1 MIDLDVSYTNTSL
14 KLVIRLQSKAMILGF
29 SGDSGI
35 GKSTLFNI
43 VSGLLEPEK
52 GNIVIDHNVLYDS
65 KSHTNVLP
73 KSRNIGYVFQD
84 LRLFPHLNVY
94 QNIKYASSSQQDID
108 EIMELL
114 ELEKIINK
122 DIKLLSGGESQR
134 VAIARSLASNPK
146 ILLLDE
152 SFNAIHLT
160 QRKIITRKLKNYI
173 YQKKI
178 TTLFISHQQNEIK
191 SFADEVYI
199 MQNIRGIVK
208 MTR

>member
-1 MIDLDVSYTNTSL
+1 MIDLNISYTNTSL
-14 KLVIRLQSKAMILGF
+14 KLVVRLQSKAMILGF
-29 SGDSGI
+29 SGDSGV

-43 VSGLLEPEK
+43 VSGLLEPRE

-65 KSHTNVLP
+65 KSHTNILP

-94 QNIKYASSSQQDID
+94 QNIKYASTSQQDID

-173 YQKKI
+173 SQKKI

-191 SFADEVYI
+191 SFADEVYT

>member
-1 MIDLDVSYTNTSL
+1 MIDLDVSYTNTSH
-14 KLVIRLQSKAMILGF
+14 KLLIRLQSKAMILGF
-29 SGDSGI
+29 SGDSGV

-43 VSGLLEPEK
+43 VSGLLEPRE

-65 KSHTNVLP
+65 KSHTNILP

-94 QNIKYASSSQQDID
+94 QNIKYASTSQQDID

-173 YQKKI
+173 AQKKI

-191 SFADEVYI
+191 SFADEVYT

>member
-29 SGDSGI
+29 SGDSGV

-65 KSHTNVLP
+65 KSHTNILP

-94 QNIKYASSSQQDID
+94 QNIKYASTSQQDID

-134 VAIARSLASNPK
+134 VAIARSLASDPK

-173 YQKKI
+173 AQKKI

-191 SFADEVYI
+191 SFADEVYTI
-199 MQNIRGIVK
+199 QNIRGIVK

>member
-29 SGDSGI
+29 SGDSGV

-43 VSGLLEPEK
+43 VSGLLEPRE

-65 KSHTNVLP
+65 KSHTNILP

-94 QNIKYASSSQQDID
+94 QNIKYASTSQQDID

-134 VAIARSLASNPK
+134 VAIARSLASAPK

-173 YQKKI
+173 AQKKI

-191 SFADEVYI
+191 SFADEVYT

>member
-29 SGDSGI
+29 SGDSGV

-43 VSGLLEPEK
+43 ISGLIEPEK

-65 KSHTNVLP
+65 KSHTNILP

-84 LRLFPHLNVY
+84 LRLFPNLNVY
-94 QNIKYASSSQQDID
+94 QNIKYASTSQQDID

-134 VAIARSLASNPK
+134 VAIARSLASDPK

-173 YQKKI
+173 TQKKI

-191 SFADEVYI
+191 SFADEVYTI
-199 MQNIRGIVK
+199 QNIRGIVK

>member
-29 SGDSGI
+29 SGDSGV

-65 KSHTNVLP
+65 KSHTNILP

-94 QNIKYASSSQQDID
+94 QNIKYASTSQQDID

-114 ELEKIINK
+114 ELEKLINK

-134 VAIARSLASNPK
+134 VAIARSLASAPK

-173 YQKKI
+173 AQKKI

-191 SFADEVYI
+191 SFADEVYT

>member
-1 MIDLDVSYTNTSL
+1 MIDLNFSYSNPSL
-14 KLVIRLQSKAMILGF
+14 KLVIRLKSKTKILGF

-43 VSGLLEPEK
+43 LSGLIVPKE

-73 KSRNIGYVFQD
+73 KSRKIGYVFQD

-94 QNIKYASSSQQDID
+94 QNIKYASTSQQHID

-122 DIKLLSGGESQR
+122 DINLLSGGESQR
-134 VAIARSLASNPK
+134 VAIARSLASDPQ

-191 SFADEVYI
+191 SFADEVYT
-199 MQNIRGIVK
+199 MQNIGGIVK

>member
-14 KLVIRLQSKAMILGF
+14 KLVIRLQSKAMVLGF
-29 SGDSGI
+29 SGDSGV

-94 QNIKYASSSQQDID
+94 QNIKYASTSQQDID

-134 VAIARSLASNPK
+134 VAIARSLASDPK

-173 YQKKI
+173 SQKKI

-191 SFADEVYI
+191 SFADEVYT

>member
-1 MIDLDVSYTNTSL
+1 MIDLNFSYSNPSL
-14 KLVIRLQSKAMILGF
+14 KLVIRLKSKTKILGF

-43 VSGLLEPEK
+43 LSGLIVPKE

-73 KSRNIGYVFQD
+73 KARNIGYVFQD

-94 QNIKYASSSQQDID
+94 QNIKYASTSQQHID

-122 DIKLLSGGESQR
+122 DINLLSGGESQR
-134 VAIARSLASNPK
+134 VAIARSLASDPQ

-173 YQKKI
+173 SQKNI

-191 SFADEVYI
+191 SFADEVYT
-199 MQNIRGIVK
+199 MQNIRGMVK
-208 MTR
+208 MMR

>member
-29 SGDSGI
+29 SGDSGV

-94 QNIKYASSSQQDID
+94 QNIKYASTSQQDID

-134 VAIARSLASNPK
+134 VAIARSLASAPK

-173 YQKKI
+173 AQKKI

-191 SFADEVYI
+191 SFADEVYT

>member
-29 SGDSGI
+29 SGDSGV
-35 GKSTLFNI
+35 GKSTLLNI
-43 VSGLLEPEK
+43 VSGLLEPRE

-65 KSHTNVLP
+65 KSHTNILP

-94 QNIKYASSSQQDID
+94 QNIKYASTSQQDID

-114 ELEKIINK
+114 ELEKLINK

-173 YQKKI
+173 AQKKI

-191 SFADEVYI
+191 SFADEVYT

>member
-1 MIDLDVSYTNTSL
+1 MIDLNISYTNTSL
-14 KLVIRLQSKAMILGF
+14 KLVVRLQSKAMILGF
-29 SGDSGI
+29 SGDSGV

-43 VSGLLEPEK
+43 VSGLLEPRE

-65 KSHTNVLP
+65 KSHTNILP

-94 QNIKYASSSQQDID
+94 QNIKYASTSQQDID

-173 YQKKI
+173 AQKKI

-191 SFADEVYI
+191 SFADEVYT

>member
-1 MIDLDVSYTNTSL
+1 MIDLNVSYTNTSL
-14 KLVIRLQSKAMILGF
+14 KLVVRLQSKAMILGF
-29 SGDSGI
+29 SGDSGV

-52 GNIVIDHNVLYDS
+52 GKIVIDHNVLCDS
-65 KSHTNVLP
+65 KSYTNVLP

-94 QNIKYASSSQQDID
+94 QNIKYASTSQQVID

-134 VAIARSLASNPK
+134 VAIARSLASDPK

-173 YQKKI
+173 AQKKI

-191 SFADEVYI
+191 SFADEVYT

>member
-1 MIDLDVSYTNTSL
+1 MIDLEVSYTNTSL
-14 KLVIRLQSKAMILGF
+14 KLVIRLQSKAMVLGF
-29 SGDSGI
+29 SGDSGV

-43 VSGLLEPEK
+43 VSGLLEPRE
-52 GNIVIDHNVLYDS
+52 GNIVIDHNVLCDS
-65 KSHTNVLP
+65 KSYTNVLP

-94 QNIKYASSSQQDID
+94 QNIKYASTSQQDID

-173 YQKKI
+173 AQKKI

-191 SFADEVYI
+191 SFADEVYT

>member
-14 KLVIRLQSKAMILGF
+14 KLVVRLQSKAMILGF
-29 SGDSGI
+29 SGDSGV

-65 KSHTNVLP
+65 KSHTNILP

-94 QNIKYASSSQQDID
+94 QNIKYASTSQQDID

-173 YQKKI
+173 SQKKI

-191 SFADEVYI
+191 SFADEVYT

>member
-1 MIDLDVSYTNTSL
+1 MIDLNFSYSNPSL
-14 KLVIRLQSKAMILGF
+14 KLVIRLKSKTKILGF

-43 VSGLLEPEK
+43 LSGLIVPKE

-94 QNIKYASSSQQDID
+94 QNIKYASTSQQDID

-122 DIKLLSGGESQR
+122 DINLLSGGESQR
-134 VAIARSLASNPK
+134 VAIARSLASDPQ

-173 YQKKI
+173 SQKNI

-191 SFADEVYI
+191 SFADEVYT
-199 MQNIRGIVK
+199 MQNIRGFVK
-208 MTR
+208 MMK

>member
-1 MIDLDVSYTNTSL
+1 MIDLNFSYSNPSL
-14 KLVIRLQSKAMILGF
+14 KLVIRLKSKTKILGF

-43 VSGLLEPEK
+43 LSGLIVPKE

-73 KSRNIGYVFQD
+73 KSRKIGYVFQD

-94 QNIKYASSSQQDID
+94 QNIKYASTSQQHID

-122 DIKLLSGGESQR
+122 DINLLSGGESQR
-134 VAIARSLASNPK
+134 VAIARSLASDPQ

-173 YQKKI
+173 SQKNI

-191 SFADEVYI
+191 SFADEVYT
-199 MQNIRGIVK
+199 MQNIGGFVK
-208 MTR
+208 MMK

>member
-1 MIDLDVSYTNTSL
+1 MIDLNFSYSNPSL
-14 KLVIRLQSKAMILGF
+14 KLVIRLKSKTKILGF

-43 VSGLLEPEK
+43 LSGLIVPKE

-65 KSHTNVLP
+65 KSHTNILP

-94 QNIKYASSSQQDID
+94 QNIKYASTSQQDID

-122 DIKLLSGGESQR
+122 DINLLSGGESQR
-134 VAIARSLASNPK
+134 VAIARSLASDPQ

-173 YQKKI
+173 SQKNI

-191 SFADEVYI
+191 SFADEVYT
-199 MQNIRGIVK
+199 MQNIRGFVK
-208 MTR
+208 MMK

>member
-29 SGDSGI
+29 SGDSGV
-35 GKSTLFNI
+35 GKSTLLNI
-43 VSGLLEPEK
+43 VSGLLEPRE

-65 KSHTNVLP
+65 KSHTNILP

-94 QNIKYASSSQQDID
+94 QNIKYASTSQQDID

-134 VAIARSLASNPK
+134 VAIARSLASDPK

-173 YQKKI
+173 AQKKI

-191 SFADEVYI
+191 SFADEVYT

>member
-1 MIDLDVSYTNTSL
+1 MIDLNISYTNTSL
-14 KLVIRLQSKAMILGF
+14 KLVVRLQSKAMILGF
-29 SGDSGI
+29 SGDSGV

-65 KSHTNVLP
+65 KSQTNVLP
-73 KSRNIGYVFQD
+73 KARNIGYVFQD

-94 QNIKYASSSQQDID
+94 QNIKYASTSQQDID

-134 VAIARSLASNPK
+134 VAIARSLASDPK

-173 YQKKI
+173 AQKKI

-191 SFADEVYI
+191 SFADEVYT

>member
-1 MIDLDVSYTNTSL
+1 MIDLDISYTNTSL

-29 SGDSGI
+29 SGDSGV

-43 VSGLLEPEK
+43 VSGLLEPRE

-65 KSHTNVLP
+65 KSHTNILP

-94 QNIKYASSSQQDID
+94 QNIKYASTSQKDID

-173 YQKKI
+173 AQKKI

-191 SFADEVYI
+191 SFADEVYT

>member
-29 SGDSGI
+29 SGDSGV

-43 VSGLLEPEK
+43 VSGLLEPREGK
-52 GNIVIDHNVLYDS
+52 IVIDHNVLYDS
-65 KSHTNVLP
+65 KSHTNILP

-94 QNIKYASSSQQDID
+94 QNIKYASTSQQDID

-173 YQKKI
+173 AQKKI

-191 SFADEVYI
+191 SFADEVYT

>member
-14 KLVIRLQSKAMILGF
+14 KLVVRLQSKAMILGF
-29 SGDSGI
+29 SGDSGV

-43 VSGLLEPEK
+43 ISGLIEPEK

-65 KSHTNVLP
+65 KSHTNILP

-94 QNIKYASSSQQDID
+94 QNIKYASTSQQDID

-134 VAIARSLASNPK
+134 VAIARSLASDPK

-173 YQKKI
+173 TQKKI

-191 SFADEVYI
+191 SFADEVYTI
-199 MQNIRGIVK
+199 QNIRGIVK

>member
-29 SGDSGI
+29 SGDSGV

-65 KSHTNVLP
+65 KSHTNILP

-94 QNIKYASSSQQDID
+94 QNIKYASTSQQDID

-173 YQKKI
+173 SQKKI

-191 SFADEVYI
+191 SFADEVYT

>member
-1 MIDLDVSYTNTSL
+1 
-14 KLVIRLQSKAMILGF
+14 
-29 SGDSGI
+29 
-35 GKSTLFNI
+35 
-43 VSGLLEPEK
+43 
-52 GNIVIDHNVLYDS
+52 
-65 KSHTNVLP
+65 
-73 KSRNIGYVFQD
+73 
-84 LRLFPHLNVY
+84 VY
-94 QNIKYASSSQQDID
+94 QNIKYASTSQKDID

-173 YQKKI
+173 AQKKI

-191 SFADEVYI
+191 SFADEVYT

>member
-14 KLVIRLQSKAMILGF
+14 KLVIRLQSKAMVLGF
-29 SGDSGI
+29 SGDSGV

-43 VSGLLEPEK
+43 VSGLLEPRE

-65 KSHTNVLP
+65 KSHTNILP

-134 VAIARSLASNPK
+134 VAIARSLASDPK

-173 YQKKI
+173 AQKKI

-191 SFADEVYI
+191 SFADEVYT

>member
-29 SGDSGI
+29 SGDSGV

-65 KSHTNVLP
+65 KSHTNILP

-94 QNIKYASSSQQDID
+94 QNIKYASTSQQDID

-173 YQKKI
+173 AQKKI

-191 SFADEVYI
+191 SFADEVYT

>member
-29 SGDSGI
+29 SGDSGV

-43 VSGLLEPEK
+43 ISGLLEPEK

-94 QNIKYASSSQQDID
+94 QNIKYTSSSQQDID

-114 ELEKIINK
+114 ELEKLINK

-134 VAIARSLASNPK
+134 VAIARSLASAPK

-173 YQKKI
+173 AQKKI

-191 SFADEVYI
+191 SFADEVYT

>member
-29 SGDSGI
+29 SGDSGV

-43 VSGLLEPEK
+43 ISGLLEPEK

-65 KSHTNVLP
+65 KSHTNILP

-94 QNIKYASSSQQDID
+94 QNIKYASTSQQDID

-134 VAIARSLASNPK
+134 VAIARSLASAPK

-173 YQKKI
+173 AQKKI

-191 SFADEVYI
+191 SFADEVYT

>member
-1 MIDLDVSYTNTSL
+1 MIDLNISYTNTSL

-29 SGDSGI
+29 SGDSGV

-52 GNIVIDHNVLYDS
+52 GKIVIDHNVLYDS
-65 KSHTNVLP
+65 KSHANILP

-114 ELEKIINK
+114 ELEKLINK

-173 YQKKI
+173 SQKKI

-191 SFADEVYI
+191 SFADEVYT

>member
-1 MIDLDVSYTNTSL
+1 MIDLNFSYSNPSL
-14 KLVIRLQSKAMILGF
+14 KLVIRLKSKTKILGF

-43 VSGLLEPEK
+43 LSGLIVPKE

-94 QNIKYASSSQQDID
+94 QNIKYASTSQQHID

-122 DIKLLSGGESQR
+122 DINLLSGGESQR
-134 VAIARSLASNPK
+134 VAIARSLASDPQ

-173 YQKKI
+173 SQKKI

-191 SFADEVYI
+191 SFADEVYT

>member
-14 KLVIRLQSKAMILGF
+14 KLVVRLQSKAMILGF
-29 SGDSGI
+29 SGDSGV

-65 KSHTNVLP
+65 KSHTNILP

-94 QNIKYASSSQQDID
+94 QNIKYASTSQQDID

-134 VAIARSLASNPK
+134 VAIARSLASDPK

-173 YQKKI
+173 AQKKI

-191 SFADEVYI
+191 SFADEVYT

>member
-1 MIDLDVSYTNTSL
+1 MIDLNFSYSNPSL
-14 KLVIRLQSKAMILGF
+14 KLVIRLKSKTKILGF

-43 VSGLLEPEK
+43 LSGLIVPKE

-65 KSHTNVLP
+65 KSHTNVWP
-73 KSRNIGYVFQD
+73 KSRKIGYVFQD

-94 QNIKYASSSQQDID
+94 QNIKYASTSQQHID

-122 DIKLLSGGESQR
+122 DINLLSGGESQR
-134 VAIARSLASNPK
+134 VAIARSLASDPQ

-173 YQKKI
+173 SQKNI
-178 TTLFISHQQNEIK
+178 ITLFISHQQNEIK
-191 SFADEVYI
+191 SFADEVYT
-199 MQNIRGIVK
+199 MQNIRGFVK
-208 MTR
+208 MMK

>member
-29 SGDSGI
+29 SGDSGV
-35 GKSTLFNI
+35 GKSTLLNI
-43 VSGLLEPEK
+43 VSGLLEPRE

-65 KSHTNVLP
+65 KSHTNILP

-94 QNIKYASSSQQDID
+94 QNIKYASTSQQDID

-173 YQKKI
+173 AQKKI

-191 SFADEVYI
+191 SFADEVYT

>member
-29 SGDSGI
+29 SGDSGV

-94 QNIKYASSSQQDID
+94 QNIKYASTSQQDID

-173 YQKKI
+173 SQKKI

-191 SFADEVYI
+191 SFADEVYT

>member
-14 KLVIRLQSKAMILGF
+14 KLVVRLQSKAMILGF
-29 SGDSGI
+29 SGDSGV

-43 VSGLLEPEK
+43 VSGLLEPRE

-65 KSHTNVLP
+65 KSHTNILP

-94 QNIKYASSSQQDID
+94 QNIKYASTSQQDID

-134 VAIARSLASNPK
+134 VAIARSLASAPK

-173 YQKKI
+173 AQKKI

-191 SFADEVYI
+191 SFADEVYT

>member
-1 MIDLDVSYTNTSL
+1 MIDLNFSYSNPSL

-29 SGDSGI
+29 SGDSGV
-35 GKSTLFNI
+35 GKSTLLNI
-43 VSGLLEPEK
+43 VSGLLEPRE

-65 KSHTNVLP
+65 KSHTNILP

-94 QNIKYASSSQQDID
+94 QNIKYASTSQQDID

-173 YQKKI
+173 AQKKI

-191 SFADEVYI
+191 SFADEVYT

>member
-1 MIDLDVSYTNTSL
+1 MIDLDISYTNTSL

-29 SGDSGI
+29 SGDSGV

-43 VSGLLEPEK
+43 VSGLLEPRE

-65 KSHTNVLP
+65 KSHTNILP

-173 YQKKI
+173 SQKKI

-191 SFADEVYI
+191 SVADEVYT
-199 MQNIRGIVK
+199 MQNILGIVK

>member
-29 SGDSGI
+29 SGDSGV

-65 KSHTNVLP
+65 KSHTNILP

-114 ELEKIINK
+114 ELEKLINK

-134 VAIARSLASNPK
+134 VAIARSLASDPK

-173 YQKKI
+173 AQKKI

-191 SFADEVYI
+191 SFADEVYT